1 MAPPGGVLCNRQIVD
16 SHAWS
21 AKKVSKF
28 ELQELWSHVLKDRKV
43 LVVIGSALQVDAL
56 EPILHLA
63 AGAAVYFVRDAELED
78 LSGLLETLRRH
89 SADFNTVLLAIGSR
103 SSALLSAGL
112 DCTVQTLDVG
122 ALRISPAPRQQ
133 PVPSPLT
140 TANADSQAAWAS
152 FPRPHLKRSA
162 DWQSLNGKWA
172 VHISTRD
179 QEMPPEDFEDGFL
192 EVPWSPSEGT
202 STLCEKSK
210 VPFPAESH
218 RGGLQRRISEYELLW
233 LRREVSLP
241 SDWRRVLLH
250 VDACDWECAVFA
262 DGSLLGIHRGGYD
275 PFMFEL
281 AVHGGKDTVQL
292 TIRVWDPTDSGC
304 EYAVDDDQPPRCD
317 QCCQTGWQPRG
328 KQSLQPGFIMYS
340 AASGPWQSIWLE
352 EAPEGCLIASAAA
365 ELLDEKRIRFEVDL
379 TEQRFCVGIFLQ
391 VAVFLEGAKIA
402 EGSGSTEA
410 AEVVGPEPWELW
422 SPTKPTLHMA
432 KLSLCSSM
440 RSTCGDS
447 VDFKFALRMI
457 SRTAEPHQGPK
468 GEVALLLNGEAYLQ
482 SPLPGL
488 LAGVS
493 YHPTK
498 RRGYSA
504 GPAFHQEQWLQHGA
518 GSCSCPACHVL
529 PLLRFGG
536 PSRLAGK
543 GRWHPCSWMKSIGRT
558 SRAPTSGRSCRPSL
572 AGSVASAASSA
583 GCPSTRLGGSFR
595 RCRWFD
601 GSAALGERDGLT
613 WQADGT
619 TWVTF
624 SQEKM
629 PEIWWTRTITRPRR
643 TTGCEVLSSFGRC
656 L

>member
-1 MAPPGGVLCNRQIVD
+1 MAASTWSWLSCPTAVPRRQLPLVPSQRPGERGLPPLAWRMLDLRHTFRFLTAGASFIRFGLHDVQWSQGSGLGEIFSRSSACLAVDDVLTRNWESWLPTETESDLLPNLQKARGRLVPELAAMAPPGGVLCNRQIVD

-43 LVVIGSALQVDAL
+43 LVVIGSAFQVDVL

-78 LSGLLETLRRH
+78 VSGLLETLRSH
-89 SADFNTVLLAIGSR
+89 SADFNTVLLAIESR
-103 SSALLSAGL
+103 SSALLAAGL

-140 TANADSQAAWAS
+140 TANAGSQAAWAS
-152 FPRPHLKRSA
+152 FPRPHLKRST

-179 QEMPPEDFEDGFL
+179 QEMPPEDFEDGFV
-192 EVPWSPSEGT
+192 E
-202 STLCEKSK
+202 

-241 SDWRRVLLH
+241 ADWQRVLLH

-281 AVHGGKDTVQL
+281 AVHGGKDDTVQL
-292 TIRVWDPTDSGC
+292 TIRVRDPTDSGC

-365 ELLDEKRIRFEVDL
+365 ELLDAKRIRFEARGWCKHAL
-379 TEQRFCVGIFLQ
+379 IEAFL
-391 VAVFLEGAKIA
+391 
-402 EGSGSTEA
+402 
-410 AEVVGPEPWELW
+410 
-422 SPTKPTLHMA
+422 
-432 KLSLCSSM
+432 
-440 RSTCGDS
+440 
-447 VDFKFALRMI
+447 
-457 SRTAEPHQGPK
+457 
-468 GEVALLLNGEAYLQ
+468 
-482 SPLPGL
+482 
-488 LAGVS
+488 
-493 YHPTK
+493 
-498 RRGYSA
+498 
-504 GPAFHQEQWLQHGA
+504 
-518 GSCSCPACHVL
+518 
-529 PLLRFGG
+529 
-536 PSRLAGK
+536 
-543 GRWHPCSWMKSIGRT
+543 
-558 SRAPTSGRSCRPSL
+558 
-572 AGSVASAASSA
+572 
-583 GCPSTRLGGSFR
+583 
-595 RCRWFD
+595 
-601 GSAALGERDGLT
+601 
-613 WQADGT
+613 
-619 TWVTF
+619 
-624 SQEKM
+624 
-629 PEIWWTRTITRPRR
+629 
-643 TTGCEVLSSFGRC
+643 
-656 L
+656 